1 MLMIPCGADECVAN
15 FNGVVISCRRGEGVR
30 MMNRITS
37 LIVNSHVVIISH
49 LMKKEYS

>member
-15 FNGVVISCRRGEGVR
+15 FNGVVISCRRGKGVR
-30 MMNRITS
+30 MMNNTTNG
-37 LIVNSHVVIISH
+37 NSHVVIISY